1 MISKTKGKATTKGGV
16 RIKSR
21 VRAGGTQMQHNQAAQ
36 GVRVKSRVRAGRI
49 VSNHNQAARG
59 VRIKSRVKA
68 GIVVTKVLD
77 DVTTG

>member
-21 VRAGGTQMQHNQAAQ
+21 VRAGGTQMQHNQAA
-36 GVRVKSRVRAGRI
+36 
-49 VSNHNQAARG
+49 RG
-59 VRIKSRVKA
+59 IRIKSQLKA